1 MLYRNNLGGG
11 ANEVDEDEKLIY
23 TIYTSGQKREVWFLT
38 KDGIYEV
45 LMQSRKPI
53 AKQWKKE
60 VELPEEGSSF
70 VRSLQV
76 YLVSYFET

>member
-1 MLYRNNLGGG
+1 MTKQSLGGLQG
-11 ANEVDEDEKLIY
+11 
-23 TIYTSGQKREVWFLT
+23 TSWFFT
-38 KDGIYEV
+38 EDGIYEV

-76 YLVSYFET
+76 YLVPYFEA

>member
-1 MLYRNNLGGG
+1 MLRN
-11 ANEVDEDEKLIY
+11 VDEEEKLVRSF
-23 TIYTSGQKREVWFLT
+23 SGAGQIRSANFLT
-38 KDGIYEV
+38 EDGIYEV
-45 LMQSRKPI
+45 LMTSRKPI